1 MTYGI
6 VIVSHSPEIA
16 SGLKKLIREV
26 AKNISLTAIGGL
38 ENGEIGTSF
47 DRVMNAIEENE
58 ADNLLTFF
66 DLGSARM
73 NLDLVSEM
81 TDKELTIF
89 NVPLIEGAYTED
101 EDQRWGSS
109 GAILEA
115 GCHPSPLSLF

>member
-26 AKNISLTAIGGL
+26 AKNISLTAIGGF

-89 NVPLIEGAYTED
+89 NVPLIEGAYTA
-101 EDQRWGSS
+101 S
-109 GAILEA
+109 ALLEA
-115 GCHPSPLSLF
+115 GATFEAIKEQLEKMMIEK

>member
-6 VIVSHSPEIA
+6 VIVSHSSEIA

-26 AKNISLTAIGGL
+26 AKDISLTAIGGL
-38 ENGEIGTSF
+38 ENGVIGTSF

-89 NVPLIEGAYTED
+89 NVPLIEGAYTA
-101 EDQRWGSS
+101 S
-109 GAILEA
+109 ALLEA
-115 GCHPSPLSLF
+115 GATFEAIKEQLEKMLIEK